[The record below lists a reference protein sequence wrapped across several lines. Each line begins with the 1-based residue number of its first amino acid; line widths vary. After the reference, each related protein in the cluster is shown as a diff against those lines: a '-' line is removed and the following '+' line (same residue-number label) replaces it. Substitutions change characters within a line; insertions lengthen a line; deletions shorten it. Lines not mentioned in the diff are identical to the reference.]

1 MFRNRISVVRKAK
14 AASKSSTIQSSLGSI
29 DEAADKGDGPSSSHL
44 GCVSLQSGVSRASE
58 TPSVGNESGAM
69 EYAKPDEGIC
79 LDENAFFMDDSGE
92 IRENELLL
100 AEDDD
105 NDVTKD
111 LDFSRTSP
119 ALFSLTSPK
128 RARMTLEIQQSVERN
143 GPTMNLVTPES
154 NYTLRVTP
162 SSSSFVK
169 PSVPETSPSAF
180 RCIVNETPQQPEQHR
195 STAWS
200 IRSSSQSK
208 QSGVLKRQTIT
219 GAIDDLNEMTE
230 ELIDFIRN
238 FEEKY
243 PTAINGTSSS

>member
-14 AASKSSTIQSSLGSI
+14 AATKSSTTPSSLGSI
-29 DEAADKGDGPSSSHL
+29 DEANDKGDGPSSSHL
-44 GCVSLQSGVSRASE
+44 ECVPLQSGVSCARE
-58 TPSVGNESGAM
+58 TPSVGNESVAM
-69 EYAKPDEGIC
+69 EHAKSDEGIC
-79 LDENAFFMDDSGE
+79 LDETAFFLDDSGE

-111 LDFSRTSP
+111 LDVSRTSP

-128 RARMTLEIQQSVERN
+128 RARMMLEIQQSVERN
-143 GPTMNLVTPES
+143 GPTVNLVTPES
-154 NYTLRVTP
+154 SYTLRVTP

-169 PSVPETSPSAF
+169 PSVPETSPSAS
-180 RCIVNETPQQPEQHR
+180 RCIVNKTPQQQVQNQ
-195 STAWS
+195 STPLS
-200 IRSSSQSK
+200 IRSSGQSK
-208 QSGVLKRQTIT
+208 QSEDVKRQTIT
-219 GAIDDLNEMTE
+219 GAINDLNEMTE

-243 PTAINGTSSS
+243 SAANK